1 MNSPDLSRRKLLGLA
16 AAGVAGLALGA
27 CGDNED
33 DPAAAP
39 ATTATTETAAVKDFG
54 GLEITTAVY
63 AKNHGSAPLY
73 WQQFA
78 PPGLKVRPV
87 IVTSPADISRSL
99 VAGTLDFGLMGYY
112 NTIIEA
118 ATTGMTSKMI
128 CMCSE
133 NGSGIV
139 ARKDR
144 GIASVA
150 DLKGKKIGVP
160 PPGVQVMM
168 LTALLEKSGLKLGTD
183 VQTVPL
189 AFADHKAALER
200 GDIDAY
206 AGTEPIPSQSV
217 VDGTGVR
224 ITGLYDTP
232 AGNFNTAMWA
242 APKHLNNPELL
253 SAVVKMQRDSAEL
266 LTPGGKNSETEWR
279 KLLVDQFGFT
289 EGVYKEV
296 LNNVG
301 AVWRF
306 DDARRKQ
313 YEGAAELM
321 LTQGVITKKPNIDDL
336 LLLDFQPKS

>member
-1 MNSPDLSRRKLLGLA
+1 MTTPDLSRRQLLGLA

-27 CGDNED
+27 CGDND
-33 DPAAAP
+33 DAAAP
-39 ATTATTETAAVKDFG
+39 STSTSAKAAAKDFG

-78 PPGLKVRPV
+78 PPGLKVKPV

-118 ATTGMTSKMI
+118 STTGMASKMI

-144 GIASVA
+144 GINTVA

-183 VQTVPL
+183 VTAVPL

-224 ITGLYDTP
+224 ISGLYDTP

-242 APKHLNNPELL
+242 APKHLNNPDLL
-253 SAVVKMQRDSAEL
+253 TAVVKMQRDSAEL

-296 LNNVG
+296 LVNVG
-301 AVWRF
+301 AVWKF

-321 LTQGVITKKPNIDDL
+321 MAQGVITKKPNVDDL

>member
-1 MNSPDLSRRKLLGLA
+1 MSTPELSRRTLLGLA

-27 CGDNED
+27 CGDSD
-33 DPAAAP
+33 DQAAP
-39 ATTATTETAAVKDFG
+39 ATTTGSGAPAKDFG

-99 VAGTLDFGLMGYY
+99 ANGTLDFGLMGYY

-118 ATTGMTSKMI
+118 ATTGMASKMI
-128 CMCSE
+128 CMCSVK
-133 NGSGIV
+133 GSSIV

-144 GIASVA
+144 NIATVA
-150 DLKGKKIGVP
+150 DLRGKKVGVP

-168 LTALLEKSGLKLGTD
+168 LTALLEKSGLKMTD
-183 VQTVPL
+183 IQAVPL

-206 AGTEPIPSQSV
+206 AGTEPIPTQSV
-217 VDGTGVR
+217 TEGIAVR
-224 ITGLYDTP
+224 IPGMYETP
-232 AGNFNTAMWA
+232 AGDFNTAMWA
-242 APKHLNNPELL
+242 APKHLGNHDLLAAVTQMQRGAAELL
-253 SAVVKMQRDSAEL
+253 S
-266 LTPGGKNSETEWR
+266 PGGKNSETEWR

-289 EGVYKEV
+289 EAVYKEV
-296 LNNVG
+296 LGNVG

-306 DDARRKQ
+306 DDSRRAQ
-313 YEGAAELM
+313 YEGAMDLM
-321 LTQGVITKKPNIDDL
+321 LAQGVITKKPDIDDL
-336 LLLDFQPKS
+336 LLLDHQPSS

>member
-1 MNSPDLSRRKLLGLA
+1 MHTPDLSRRKLLGLA

-27 CGDNED
+27 CGNND
-33 DPAAAP
+33 DEETASTSTSAGPAAAP
-39 ATTATTETAAVKDFG
+39 VKDFG

-78 PPGLKVRPV
+78 PPGLKVKPV
-87 IVTSPADISRSL
+87 VVTSPADISRSL
-99 VAGTLDFGLMGYY
+99 AAGTLDFGLMGYY

-118 ATTGMTSKMI
+118 STTGMVSKMI
-128 CMCSE
+128 CMCSRQ
-133 NGSGIV
+133 GSGIV

-144 GIASVA
+144 GISAVS
-150 DLKGKKIGVP
+150 DLKGKKMGVP

-183 VQTVPL
+183 VQVVPL

-206 AGTEPIPSQSV
+206 AGTEPIPTQSV
-217 VDGTGVR
+217 SEGVGVR
-224 ITGLYDTP
+224 IPGLYDTP
-232 AGNFNTAMWA
+232 AGDFNTAMWA
-242 APKHLNNPELL
+242 APKHHTNPDLL
-253 SAVVKMQRDSAEL
+253 RAVAKMQRDSAEL
-266 LTPGGKNSETEWR
+266 LTPGGTNSEVEWR

-289 EGVYKEV
+289 EAVYKEA

-306 DDARRKQ
+306 DDGRRKQ

-321 LTQGVITKKPNIDDL
+321 LAQGVIKTKPNIDEL
-336 LLLDFQPKS
+336 LLLDFQPTS

>member
-1 MNSPDLSRRKLLGLA
+1 MTSPDLSRRKLLGLA
-16 AAGVAGLALGA
+16 AAGVAGVALGA
-27 CGDNED
+27 CGGND
-33 DPAAAP
+33 DAAAP
-39 ATTATTETAAVKDFG
+39 STSTSAKQAVKDFG
-54 GLEITTAVY
+54 GLKIKTAVY

-78 PPGLKVRPV
+78 PPGLTVEPV

-118 ATTGMTSKMI
+118 STTGMTSKMI

-133 NGSGIV
+133 KGSSIV

-144 GIASVA
+144 GINAVA

-183 VQTVPL
+183 VQAIPL

-206 AGTEPIPSQSV
+206 AGTEPIPTQSV
-217 VDGTGVR
+217 VDGTGMR
-224 ITGLYDTP
+224 ISGLYDTP

-253 SAVVKMQRDSAEL
+253 TAVAKMQHDAAEL

-296 LNNVG
+296 LVNVG
-301 AVWRF
+301 AVWKF

-313 YEGAAELM
+313 Y
-321 LTQGVITKKPNIDDL
+321 
-336 LLLDFQPKS
+336 